1 MAEPSL
7 VDPFDPSNP
16 HPLFDP
22 ALSPCDL
29 LPPPSDLPFGDDFD
43 LDIDFDFSVDDFL
56 RSTENHLSTPSDV
69 LPDPSPGDGSGVFSS
84 SSSPD
89 HQSSRNSTNSGPAS
103 PGSGNSSSASGV
115 VDREVKVQNENSLK
129 RKEGCFNSNPNANP
143 RGGKLQRSEAI
154 GNDEDER
161 RKARLIRNRESA
173 QLSRQRKKQYVE
185 ELEEK
190 VRAMHST
197 INELNAKISYF
208 MAENVSLRQQLGGNG
223 AAPAVYPPSGPM
235 PSTHFPW
242 VPGYAFRPQGSHVP
256 LVPIPRLKPQQPA
269 HAPRAKKSETKTKKV
284 ASVSLLGL
292 MLIILV
298 FAVLPGV
305 NLRHRRTRDYVGV
318 IKGGIVNEPRGM
330 VLSVAGRGNDL
341 TRTDD
346 TGFCNGNISLEKDR
360 VTGKRRQNG
369 AVGPEIN
376 PKGRGSWPSTGSGG
390 SVLTQN
396 CSETLPALLYVPRNG
411 KHVKIDGNLIIH
423 SVLAGEKA
431 MARSKERKSSA
442 EESKDTALA
451 IAGNMMSALAVPKS
465 EREADHSI
473 ADDTY
478 AKNLKS
484 VSADGPL
491 QQWFREG
498 MAGPILSSGMC
509 TEVFQF
515 DISPTSSS
523 SIIPA
528 TSIMRSTSVANAS
541 EDPPSASAHQ
551 GRIKNRRILFPETVP
566 LNGTTT
572 TNGTRFGKP
581 SKSSNFDDTKPVSSV
596 VVSILADPKEAG
608 NGDGDGMISRKSIS
622 RIFVVVL
629 LDSVKYVTYSCVL
642 PFKTPA
648 PIL

>member
-69 LPDPSPGDGSGVFSS
+69 PPDPSPGDGSGVFSS
-84 SSSPD
+84 YSSPD
-89 HQSSRNSTNSGPAS
+89 HQCSDLSRNSTNSGPAS
-103 PGSGNSSSASGV
+103 PDSGNSSSASGV
-115 VDREVKVQNENSLK
+115 VGGEVKVDNEKSLK
-129 RKEGCFNSNPNANP
+129 RKDGCFNSNPNANP
-143 RGGKLQRSEAI
+143 RGGKLQRSEGV
-154 GNDEDER
+154 GNEEADR

-173 QLSRQRKKQYVE
+173 QLSRQRKKQYVD

-190 VRAMHST
+190 VRSMHST

-208 MAENVSLRQQLGGNG
+208 MAENASLRQQLGGNG
-223 AAPAVYPPSGPM
+223 AAPVVYPPPGPM

-269 HAPRAKKSETKTKKV
+269 HAPRAKKSESKTKKV

-298 FAVLPGV
+298 FGVLPGL
-305 NLRHRRTRDYVGV
+305 NLRHQGTRDNVGA

-330 VLSVAGRGNDL
+330 VLSVTGRGNDL

-346 TGFCNGNISLEKDR
+346 TGFWNGNTSLEKDR
-360 VTGKRRQNG
+360 VTGERCQNG
-369 AVGPEIN
+369 AVGPETN
-376 PKGRGSWPSTGSGG
+376 PKGRGSWRSTGSGG
-390 SVLTQN
+390 SVFTQN

-431 MARSKERKSSA
+431 MAQSKERKSSS

-451 IAGNMMSALAVPKS
+451 IAGDMMSALAVPKS
-465 EREADHSI
+465 EREADHSV
-473 ADDTY
+473 ADDAY
-478 AKNLKS
+478 ANNLKS

-528 TSIMRSTSVANAS
+528 ASIMRS
-541 EDPPSASAHQ
+541 EDTPSASPHQ
-551 GRIKNRRILFPETVP
+551 GRIRNRRILFPETVP
-566 LNGTTT
+566 LNRATT
-572 TNGTRFGKP
+572 TNGTGFGKSP
-581 SKSSNFDDTKPVSSV
+581 KSSNLDDAKPVSSV
-596 VVSILADPKEAG
+596 VVSVLADPKEAG
-608 NGDGDGMISRKSIS
+608 NGDGEGMISWKSIS
-622 RIFVVVL
+622 RIFVVLL
-629 LDSVKYVTYSCVL
+629 LDGVEYVTYSCVL